1 MVKPK
6 PNPHQTSKRPNSYA
20 NNHILLLEGFG
31 DVAFFTQFFK
41 HQLDDSII
49 EKIVFDDE
57 PVASVRERVL
67 MEKHIG
73 ESNLFKYLTE
83 TLNTT
88 GFSFTL
94 PKSLF
99 VIIDRDG
106 KDNRFTEYQT
116 LFKNS
121 LYNIDI
127 PAVNQVVKC
136 VIDNQ
141 VVAFGIFM
149 IGDETTSYQYLEGLL
164 YETRREKGV
173 LYEQL
178 AEHCVA
184 LLPVDSQSVDK
195 SKVAVY
201 LASLP
206 KWSNTLGFAL
216 DKEWFDESGKKYL
229 GYFDIKHPAFDFLN
243 PLLDYLKAPETYFS
257 TTP

>member
-1 MVKPK
+1 MAKTK
-6 PNPHQTSKRPNSYA
+6 SNPHQTSKRPKSYA

-41 HQLDDSII
+41 HHLAESII
-49 EKIVFDDE
+49 EKLVFDDE
-57 PVASVRERVL
+57 PVASVRDRIL
-67 MEKHIG
+67 MEKHVG
-73 ESNLFKYLTE
+73 EPNLFKYLTE

-106 KDNRFTEYQT
+106 KENRFTDYQT

-127 PAVNQVVKC
+127 PEVNQVVPC
-136 VIDNQ
+136 VIENQ
-141 VVAFGIFM
+141 TVAFGIFM
-149 IGDETTSYQYLEGLL
+149 IGDETTPYQYLEGLL

-173 LYEQL
+173 SHEQL
-178 AEHCVA
+178 AEQCVA
-184 LLPVDSQSVDK
+184 LLPADSQSVDK

-216 DKEWFDESGKKYL
+216 EKEWIDASGKKHL
-229 GYFDIKHPAFDFLN
+229 GYFDIEHSAFDFLN
-243 PLLDYLKAPETYFS
+243 PLLGYLNAP
-257 TTP
+257 TP